1 MNKRE
6 LELYI
11 HIPFCARK
19 CAYCDFLSFAA
30 PERVYRDYMDKL
42 LEEICGQGPNFQ
54 EYRVS
59 TIFVG
64 GGTPS
69 ILPADLIMELFATL
83 SENFD
88 ISLDAEIT
96 MEANPGTLTMEKLE
110 VYRQSGVNRLSIG
123 LQSAD
128 DKELKYLGRIHS
140 YDSFL
145 KSFQRARQAGFK
157 NINVDLMSALPG
169 QDVHSWKNTLKKVMM
184 LKPEHIS
191 AYSLIIEEGTPFYER
206 FGEPQGKQSSV
217 VCGESDADRGGALPA
232 PKTAAEIAAR
242 AAVMTL
248 PDLPDEDTDREMYHL
263 TKEMMAA
270 HGYDRY
276 EISNYAKK
284 GYECRHNIGYWTG
297 VEYLG
302 LGLGA
307 SSYTYGYRYHNTENL
322 QEYLSLNLYEGGA
335 AARDIEELSLE
346 DKMEEFMFVG
356 LRMMKGVS
364 GSEFLE
370 RFGQNMWNVYGDALK
385 KLEQQGLIEVDA
397 PMVRLT
403 ELGIDVSNVVLSE
416 FLLDR

>member
-19 CAYCDFLSFAA
+19 CSYCDFLSFAA
-30 PERVYRDYMDKL
+30 PERVYREYMDKL
-42 LEEICGQGPNFQ
+42 IEEICGQGPNFQ

-88 ISLDAEIT
+88 IALDAEVT
-96 MEANPGTLTMEKLE
+96 LEANPGTLTMEKLE
-110 VYRQSGVNRLSIG
+110 VYRQSGINRLSIG

-145 KSFQRARQAGFK
+145 KSYQRARQAGFK

-169 QDVHSWKNTLKKVMM
+169 QDVHSWKTTLKKVMM

-191 AYSLIIEEGTPFYER
+191 AYSLIIEEGTPFFER
-206 FGEPQGKQSSV
+206 FGEPECKKGLLS
-217 VCGESDADRGGALPA
+217 GGQQENSKKPE
-232 PKTAAEIAAR
+232 TASEVAAR

-248 PDLPDEDTDREMYHL
+248 PDLPDEDTDREMYHM

-270 HGYDRY
+270 QGYERY

-284 GYECRHNIGYWTG
+284 GYECRHNTGYWTG

-307 SSYTYGYRYHNTENL
+307 SSYTYGYRYHNTEDL

-370 RFGQNMWNVYGDALK
+370 RFGLNMWNVYGDVLK
-385 KLEQQGLIEVDA
+385 KLEQQGLIEVEA

-403 ELGIDVSNVVLSE
+403 ERGIDVSNVVLSE
-416 FLLDR
+416 FLIDRE

>member
-42 LEEICGQGPNFQ
+42 MEEICGQGPNFQ

-69 ILPADLIMELFATL
+69 LLPADLIMELFATL
-83 SENFD
+83 HENFD

-145 KSFQRARQAGFK
+145 KSYQRARQAGFQ
-157 NINVDLMSALPG
+157 NINIDLMSALPG

-184 LKPEHIS
+184 LRPEHIS
-191 AYSLIIEEGTPFYER
+191 AYSLIIEEGTLFYER
-206 FGEPQGKQSSV
+206 FGEPQGSCA
-217 VCGESDADRGGALPA
+217 CGAQ
-232 PKTAAEIAAR
+232 TAAEVAAR

-248 PDLPDEDTDREMYHL
+248 PDLPDEDTTR
-263 TKEMMAA
+263 EMMAA
-270 HGYDRY
+270 HGYERY

-284 GYECRHNIGYWTG
+284 GYECRHNTGYWTG

-307 SSYTYGYRYHNTENL
+307 SSYTYGYRYHNTEDL

-335 AARDIEELSLE
+335 AARDIEELTLE

-364 GSEFLE
+364 GSEFLD

-385 KLEQQGLIEVDA
+385 KLEKQGLIEVEA
-397 PMVRLT
+397 PVVRLT

>member
-42 LEEICGQGPNFQ
+42 MEEICGQGPNFQ

-69 ILPADLIMELFATL
+69 LLPADLIMELFATL
-83 SENFD
+83 HENFD

-145 KSFQRARQAGFK
+145 KSYQRARQAGFQ
-157 NINVDLMSALPG
+157 NINIDLMSALPG

>member
-19 CAYCDFLSFAA
+19 CSYCDFLSFAA
-30 PERVYRDYMDKL
+30 PERVYREYMDKL
-42 LEEICGQGPNFQ
+42 IEEICGQGPNFQ

-88 ISLDAEIT
+88 IALDAEVT
-96 MEANPGTLTMEKLE
+96 LEANPGTLTMEKLE
-110 VYRQSGVNRLSIG
+110 VYRQSGINRLSIG

-145 KSFQRARQAGFK
+145 KSYQRARQAGFK

-169 QDVHSWKNTLKKVMM
+169 QDVHSWKTTLKKVMM

-191 AYSLIIEEGTPFYER
+191 AYSLIIEEGTPFFER
-206 FGEPQGKQSSV
+206 FGEPECKKGLLS
-217 VCGESDADRGGALPA
+217 GGQQENSKKPE
-232 PKTAAEIAAR
+232 TASEVAAR

-270 HGYDRY
+270 QGYERY

-284 GYECRHNIGYWTG
+284 GYECRHNTGYWTG

-307 SSYTYGYRYHNTENL
+307 SSYTYGYRYHNTEDL

-370 RFGQNMWNVYGDALK
+370 RFGLNMWNVYGDVLK
-385 KLEQQGLIEVDA
+385 KLEQQGLIEVEA

-403 ELGIDVSNVVLSE
+403 ERGIDVSNVVLSE
-416 FLLDR
+416 FLIDRE

>member
-42 LEEICGQGPNFQ
+42 MEEICGQGPNFQ

-88 ISLDAEIT
+88 ISPDAEIT

>member
-1 MNKRE
+1 M
-6 LELYI
+6 
-11 HIPFCARK
+11 
-19 CAYCDFLSFAA
+19 
-30 PERVYRDYMDKL
+30 
-42 LEEICGQGPNFQ
+42 
-54 EYRVS
+54 
-59 TIFVG
+59 
-64 GGTPS
+64 
-69 ILPADLIMELFATL
+69 
-83 SENFD
+83 
-88 ISLDAEIT
+88 
-96 MEANPGTLTMEKLE
+96 
-110 VYRQSGVNRLSIG
+110 YRQSGVNRLSIG

-140 YDSFL
+140 FDSFL
-145 KSFQRARQAGFK
+145 KSYQRARQAGFK

-169 QDVHSWKNTLKKVMM
+169 QDVYSWKNTLKKVMM

-206 FGEPQGKQSSV
+206 FGEPQRKLD
-217 VCGESDADRGGALPA
+217 CGAQMAGTLPA
-232 PKTAAEIAAR
+232 PKTAAEVAAR

-248 PDLPDEDTDREMYHL
+248 PDLPAEDTDREMYHL
-263 TKEMMAA
+263 TKEMMSA
-270 HGYDRY
+270 HGYERY

-364 GSEFLE
+364 GSEFLD

>member
-19 CAYCDFLSFAA
+19 CSYCDFLSFAA
-30 PERVYRDYMDKL
+30 PERVYREYMDKL
-42 LEEICGQGPNFQ
+42 IEEICGQGPNFQ

-88 ISLDAEIT
+88 IALDAEVT
-96 MEANPGTLTMEKLE
+96 LEANPGTLTMEKLE
-110 VYRQSGVNRLSIG
+110 VYRQSGINRLSIG

-145 KSFQRARQAGFK
+145 KSYQRARQAGFK

-169 QDVHSWKNTLKKVMM
+169 QDVHSWKTTLKKVMM

-191 AYSLIIEEGTPFYER
+191 AYSLIIEEGTPFFER
-206 FGEPQGKQSSV
+206 FGEPECKKGLLS
-217 VCGESDADRGGALPA
+217 GGQQENSKKPE
-232 PKTAAEIAAR
+232 TASEVAAR

-270 HGYDRY
+270 QGYERY

-284 GYECRHNIGYWTG
+284 GYECRHNTGYWTG

-307 SSYTYGYRYHNTENL
+307 SSYTYGYRYHNTEDL

-370 RFGQNMWNVYGDALK
+370 RFGLNMWNVYGDVLK
-385 KLEQQGLIEVDA
+385 KLEQQGLIEVEA

-416 FLLDR
+416 FLIDRE

>member
-19 CAYCDFLSFAA
+19 CSYCDFLSFAA
-30 PERVYRDYMDKL
+30 PERVYREYMDKL
-42 LEEICGQGPNFQ
+42 IEEICGQGPNFQ

-88 ISLDAEIT
+88 IALDAEVT
-96 MEANPGTLTMEKLE
+96 LEANPGTLTMEKLE
-110 VYRQSGVNRLSIG
+110 VYRQSGINRLSIG

-145 KSFQRARQAGFK
+145 KSYQRARQAGFK

-169 QDVHSWKNTLKKVMM
+169 QDVHSWRTTLKKVMM

-191 AYSLIIEEGTPFYER
+191 AYSLIIEEGTPFFER
-206 FGEPQGKQSSV
+206 FGEPECKKGLLS
-217 VCGESDADRGGALPA
+217 GGQQENSKKPE
-232 PKTAAEIAAR
+232 TASEVAAR

-270 HGYDRY
+270 QGYERY

-284 GYECRHNIGYWTG
+284 GYECRHNTGYWTE

-307 SSYTYGYRYHNTENL
+307 SSYTYGYRYHNTEDL

-370 RFGQNMWNVYGDALK
+370 RFGLNMWNVYGDVLK
-385 KLEQQGLIEVDA
+385 KLEQQGLIEVEA

-403 ELGIDVSNVVLSE
+403 ERGIDVSNVVLSE
-416 FLLDR
+416 FLIDRE